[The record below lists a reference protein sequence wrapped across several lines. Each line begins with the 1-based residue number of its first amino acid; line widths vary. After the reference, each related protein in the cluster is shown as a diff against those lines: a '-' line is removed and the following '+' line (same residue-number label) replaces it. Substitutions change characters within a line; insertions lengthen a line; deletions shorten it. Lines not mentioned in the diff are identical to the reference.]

1 MVLFYFKNLTTHQ
14 FLTLGDPMDD
24 LGIISQDALIPP
36 QILQEEYPLTFEA
49 KLTVFNARKQAAK
62 ILKKEDDRLI
72 VIG

>member
-1 MVLFYFKNLTTHQ
+1 
-14 FLTLGDPMDD
+14 MDD